1 MTKTEIFIEKA
12 RQIYGDKYDY
22 SKVEYKNAYTKV
34 CIICPTHGE
43 FWQTPNNHLMGHGC
57 YNCGKRKK
65 TTNDFI
71 EESIKIHG
79 SKYDY
84 SKTEYT
90 SANNKVCIICP
101 EHGEFFIRASSHLS
115 GCGCKKCAT
124 KNTADSQRKDIKLFI
139 EEARAI
145 HGNKYDY
152 TKSEYINVNK
162 KICIICPEH
171 GEFWQTPNAHI
182 RLREGCP
189 QCKNSRMCDYLT
201 RYLTENNVIFEKE
214 KTFEWLKYKNNM
226 LLDYYLPEY
235 NIAIECQGGQHF
247 VNVKKFGGS
256 NGLKVIQERDYLKY
270 QQCLENNVKIIYIL
284 PKRYKKNI
292 REFIYNKDNT
302 IIFEDPNFLN
312 ILKTKL
318 IK

>member
-1 MTKTEIFIEKA
+1 
-12 RQIYGDKYDY
+12 
-22 SKVEYKNAYTKV
+22 
-34 CIICPTHGE
+34 
-43 FWQTPNNHLMGHGC
+43 
-57 YNCGKRKK
+57 
-65 TTNDFI
+65 
-71 EESIKIHG
+71 
-79 SKYDY
+79 
-84 SKTEYT
+84 
-90 SANNKVCIICP
+90 
-101 EHGEFFIRASSHLS
+101 
-115 GCGCKKCAT
+115 
-124 KNTADSQRKDIKLFI
+124 
-139 EEARAI
+139 
-145 HGNKYDY
+145 
-152 TKSEYINVNK
+152 
-162 KICIICPEH
+162 
-171 GEFWQTPNAHI
+171 
-182 RLREGCP
+182 
-189 QCKNSRMCDYLT
+189 MCDYLT

-235 NIAIECQGGQHF
+235 NIAIECQGGQHL

-292 REFIYNKDNT
+292 GEFIYNKDNT

>member
-101 EHGEFFIRASSHLS
+101 EHGEFFIRA
-115 GCGCKKCAT
+115 
-124 KNTADSQRKDIKLFI
+124 
-139 EEARAI
+139 
-145 HGNKYDY
+145 
-152 TKSEYINVNK
+152 
-162 KICIICPEH
+162 
-171 GEFWQTPNAHI
+171 
-182 RLREGCP
+182 
-189 QCKNSRMCDYLT
+189 
-201 RYLTENNVIFEKE
+201 
-214 KTFEWLKYKNNM
+214 
-226 LLDYYLPEY
+226 
-235 NIAIECQGGQHF
+235 
-247 VNVKKFGGS
+247 
-256 NGLKVIQERDYLKY
+256 
-270 QQCLENNVKIIYIL
+270 
-284 PKRYKKNI
+284 
-292 REFIYNKDNT
+292 
-302 IIFEDPNFLN
+302 
-312 ILKTKL
+312 
-318 IK
+318 